1 MFELSVTS
9 ASPMAFGEESG
20 LDALDYETEFQ
31 GVEQGATTR
40 TYIITKAA
48 WERVRLRLR
57 DLSRR
62 RVPNL
67 DGNGAPI
74 SRSFKPLLAY
84 TLTPIPGNHP
94 RITVLTNTT
103 PLTLGADGVLVATG
117 LNLLGGVRA
126 KFDVMAQSTATIN
139 GTTGVRKFS
148 NPVRALRITAVP
160 FGPRGLDIGFRIKAA
175 SGAGSVTT
183 ELVGESMV
191 NITVVPAAGANTA
204 TDIAAQITADPGAS
218 YYITAT
224 ALSGST
230 KIGPTYVDPATSN
243 PSPQVTR
250 KEFQSLAGGDG
261 GGLAELFVP
270 VTEGSPLNGLK
281 LVAQKSGNPSNGIS
295 LVLRMSQGANAV
307 TVSGKKITVDRTGA
321 TETVANIRTAINAN
335 AAAAALVLASVRG
348 SGSLGAMTERFLYGG
363 AGEEPLAYVGGAAA
377 VVTEHS
383 DTSLKLTVA
392 YAALAAALANAN
404 VSHEIGVQVIVG
416 DRAMQAQTS
425 FARERQN
432 NVFRAAARAQ
442 GNITLSGPGAAI
454 DGVTMAAGMRFWAPS
469 QTTPAQDGLYIWNGA
484 ATAATRAPEMP
495 AGYGANGALVSIGGG
510 TDAGKVFQ
518 VTSAIGSDVVGT
530 DGLADVTLN
539 V

>member
-9 ASPMAFGEESG
+9 ASPVAFGEESG
-20 LDALDYETEFQ
+20 LDALDYETEFR

-40 TYIITKAA
+40 TYVITKAA

-67 DGNGAPI
+67 NDSGVPI
-74 SRSFKPLLAY
+74 SQSFKPLLSY

-103 PLTLGADGVLVATG
+103 PLTLGADGVLVASG

-126 KFDVMAQSTATIN
+126 KFDVLAQSTTTLG
-139 GTTGVRKFS
+139 GTTGSRKF
-148 NPVRALRITAVP
+148 NAPVKALRITAVP
-160 FGPRGLDIGFRIKAA
+160 VGPRGLDIAFRIKAPGSA
-175 SGAGSVTT
+175 SVVT
-183 ELVGESMV
+183 ELVGESSV
-191 NITVVPAAGANTA
+191 LITVTPATGSNTA
-204 TDIAAQITADPGAS
+204 TDIANQITADTAAS
-218 YYITAT
+218 YYITAS

-243 PSPQVTR
+243 PSPQVAR
-250 KEFQSLAGGDG
+250 KEFQSLVGGDG

-270 VTEGSPLNGLK
+270 VTAGSPSNGLL

-295 LVLRMSQGANAV
+295 LTLLMDQGANAV
-307 TVSGKKITVDRTGA
+307 AVSGKKITVSRTGS
-321 TETVANIRTAINAN
+321 TETVANLRSAINAN
-335 AAAAALVLASVRG
+335 AAAAALVSASVRG
-348 SGSLGAMTERFLYGG
+348 SGSLGAMTERYLYGG
-363 AGEEPLAYVGGAAA
+363 AGEEPLAYVGGASA
-377 VVTEHS
+377 VITEQS

-392 YAALAAALANAN
+392 YADLATALTTGD
-404 VSHEIGVQVIVG
+404 VSKEIGVQVLVG
-416 DRAMQAQTS
+416 DRAIQAQTS

-432 NVFRAAARAQ
+432 NVFRAALRAQ
-442 GNITLSGPGAAI
+442 ANVTLSGPGATM
-454 DGVTMAAGMRFWAPS
+454 DGITMTAGMRFWAPAQS
-469 QTTPAQDGLYIWNGA
+469 TATQDGLYVWNGA
-484 ATAATRAPEMP
+484 AVAATRAPEMP
-495 AGYGANGALVSIGGG
+495 AGYPANGALVSIGGG

-518 VTSAIGSDVVGT
+518 VTSASGSDVVGT
-530 DGLADVTLN
+530 HGLADVTLN